1 MKSRTFFLLC
11 IITVVCSCE
20 RVEDA
25 IEHAGELNF
34 GKAEYVRGWWLG
46 LKPKNPLLTDTIFF
60 DYENME
66 AGAPVVFEL
75 VSQSGAQMNNAELCV
90 LKESETGIDT
100 VWCRDNCFTVVPPQE
115 SVIIGLRFKDGEKSD
130 NYGWTLRVRDA
141 GNVERLVFPEGN
153 VSTKDNENPAV
164 LTFKAQLTKHLN
176 TARTVTDTILIL
188 IILFLSLWI
197 LLLRYLVFDRF
208 GMKKLIIEDKSS
220 EHKIEIRGALS
231 LCLTAKQQKQRVWE
245 RVFVGK
251 RLYYVNDYFEDGDIL
266 ITPRNKKTVKLKA
279 ADEYNL
285 SQYTISK
292 DDENPLQLYNSKHA
306 KMDLHIV

>member
-1 MKSRTFFLLC
+1 MKSRTFLLLC
-11 IITVVCSCE
+11 IITAVCSCE
-20 RVEDA
+20 RVDDA

-46 LKPKNPLLTDTIFF
+46 LQPKNPLLTDTIFF

-66 AGAPVVFEL
+66 ADAPVVFEL
-75 VSQSGAQMNNAELCV
+75 VSQSGTPMNNAELCV

-100 VWCRDNCFTVVPPQE
+100 IWCKDNCFTVVPPQE
-115 SVIIGLRFKDGEKSD
+115 SVVIGLRFKDGEKSD

-153 VSTKDNENPAV
+153 VSTKDNENPSV

-176 TARTVTDTILIL
+176 TARTVTDTILIM
-188 IILFLSLWI
+188 IILLLLLWI
-197 LLLRYLVFDRF
+197 LLLRYMVFDRF
-208 GMKKLIIEDKSS
+208 KMKKLIIEDKSS

-231 LCLTAKQQKQRVWE
+231 LCLTAKQQKQSVWE

-251 RLYYVNDYFEDGDIL
+251 RLYYVNDYFEDGDIF
-266 ITPRNKKTVKLKA
+266 ITPRNKKTVKLTT
-279 ADEYNL
+279 ADEYNM

-292 DDENPLQLYNSKHA
+292 DEENPLQLLNSKHE
-306 KMDLHIV
+306 KMELHIV